1 MPNLQLDANP
11 NAIANTLI
19 WKCIMLVMAKLCK
32 TISLT
37 KVSLL
42 DMVARSNTGYQV
54 LFDFQINWSP
64 SAPSIAGDILILKI
78 ILLLK
83 F

>member
-1 MPNLQLDANP
+1 MPNLQFGANP

-37 KVSLL
+37 KVSLS
-42 DMVARSNTGYQV
+42 DMVASSNTGHQADV
-54 LFDFQINWSP
+54 QINWSP